1 MQMSRFDVA
10 VVGEIYIDHIFTGFN
25 AWPQPGEE
33 AFAQHYL
40 REIGG
45 GAANTACAL
54 GRLGRSVNLVG
65 IVGES
70 DAAWFERR
78 LLDFGVPAA
87 GIHRG
92 SGNTGVTASV
102 SMADDRS
109 FFTYV
114 GENVRLAEMLSSDR
128 VLGSM
133 KTATHVHFALP
144 LKRDLARTLLPA
156 LRAAGCTTSLDVG
169 FHPSWLGSNAN
180 LETCREADYFLPNE
194 REARLLSGGGAE
206 EYLAFAQWN
215 GVLQPVVKRG
225 SRGAM
230 MQVDGVAYNV
240 ASPLINVIDTTGAGD
255 AFNAGFIDALLDR
268 ADAEECLRR
277 GCICGGLSTRE
288 SGALSA
294 LPRREEINDIYEQTY
309 AS

>member
-1 MQMSRFDVA
+1 MQMNRYDVA

-33 AFAQHYL
+33 AFARHYH

-54 GRLGRSVNLVG
+54 GRLGRSVNLIG

-78 LLDFGVPAA
+78 LQEFGVLSA
-87 GIHRG
+87 GIQRG
-92 SGNTGVTASV
+92 SGDTGVTASV
-102 SMADDRS
+102 SMTDDRS

-114 GENVRLAEMLSSDR
+114 GENARLTEL
-128 VLGSM
+128 LGSDDVLASL
-133 KTATHVHFALP
+133 KTACHVHFALP
-144 LKRDLARTLLPA
+144 LQRDLARGLLPA
-156 LRAAGCTTSLDVG
+156 LKAAGCTTSLDVG
-169 FHPSWLGSNAN
+169 FHPSWLAANAN
-180 LETCREADYFLPNE
+180 LDTCRETDYFLPNE
-194 REARLLSGGGAE
+194 REARLLSDGAAE
-206 EYLAFAQWN
+206 EYLTFAEKS
-215 GVLQPVVKRG
+215 GLRRPVVKLG
-225 SRGAM
+225 SRGAAM
-230 MQVDGVAYNV
+230 HVDGVAYRV
-240 ASPLINVIDTTGAGD
+240 ASPVVEVVDTTGAGD
-255 AFNAGFIDALLDR
+255 AFNAGFIDALLDK
-268 ADAEECLRR
+268 ADPEECLRS

-294 LPRREEINDIYEQTY
+294 LPRRKEISDIYEQTY